1 MSDYEVILRYLKD
14 IRDKEAD
21 GWILEGNVRS
31 VDTPNGWIGFRG
43 DRNCRDLM
51 EVGILEKDD
60 KEEFVKVRFLYP
72 PEIIENVKK
81 IKPLITKSGEEDKR
95 KYRFQARMYKLVGE
109 LTITREEEVR
119 RLVNGIV

>member
-14 IRDKEAD
+14 IRDKEPD
-21 GWILEGNVRS
+21 GWILEGNVHS

-43 DRNCRDLM
+43 DRNCRNLA
-51 EVGILEKDD
+51 EVGIIEKDD
-60 KEEFVKVRFLYP
+60 SGKFVKVRFLYP
-72 PEIIENVKK
+72 NEILENVKK
-81 IKPLITKSGEEDKR
+81 LPPLVNKFGEEDKK

-119 RLVNGIV
+119 RLVNGIA